1 MLSTD
6 GSADVSHQDICAF
19 FNNSGEGLG
28 DRVHGGF
35 SSLHPLL
42 RFADD
47 ARSAS

>member
-28 DRVHGGF
+28 DRVHGFLIRFILF
-35 SSLHPLL
+35 SGSPTMLN
-42 RFADD
+42 R
-47 ARSAS
+47 